1 MNFEDAL
8 KAGGASATII
18 TIIGIVF
25 KITQSFCG
33 NRIRSECCGH
43 TATAGVSVEP
53 ITPPHTNVNIPP
65 SVKSSPVLT
74 ADASPVAPPT
84 IEV

>member
-1 MNFEDAL
+1 MDFLDAL

-18 TIIGIVF
+18 AILAAVI
-25 KITQSFCG
+25 KLAQSFCG

-53 ITPPHTNVNIPP
+53 ITPPHSVVVAVQPSPSLVPAPTPP
-65 SVKSSPVLT
+65 
-74 ADASPVAPPT
+74 APEP
-84 IEV
+84 IAI